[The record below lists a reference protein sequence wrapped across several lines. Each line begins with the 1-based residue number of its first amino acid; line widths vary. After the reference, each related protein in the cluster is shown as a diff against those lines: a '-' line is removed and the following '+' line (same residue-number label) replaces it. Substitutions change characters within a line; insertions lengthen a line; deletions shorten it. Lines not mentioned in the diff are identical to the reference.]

1 MIGQTSPPN
10 RRLGSL
16 ALAAVFVA
24 ATAVT
29 ALDYGIGPG
38 DDTLLARRDIHKG
51 ILNQTTKAPDR
62 YRVLAPAVI
71 EVPTRVL
78 SRFMPY
84 DTAYDRASVVFY
96 LLAMAALVA
105 AQYAYLRVWFTAEQA
120 LIGVLLIACT
130 LRITIR
136 QHDYAPSSYLEP
148 SFFALGLLAI
158 LHGRRG
164 WFALLVAI
172 ATLNR
177 ETAIFLIAL
186 FAVTQPLTKDTM
198 KSVAGYFA
206 IWLVIFVGLRFLG
219 GDAERYWTIDLV
231 FRTNVSQLWLA
242 AFNITLLLGAF
253 WVFALF
259 GLSRAP
265 AFVRRSALVIP
276 AYLAAV
282 AIWGIWWEVRLLMP
296 LFPLV
301 LPLALSYLFEPRRDA
316 HVTAPLTA

>member
-1 MIGQTSPPN
+1 MIGQTSPRN

-16 ALAAVFVA
+16 ALAAIFIA

-51 ILNQTTKAPDR
+51 ILNQSARAPDR
-62 YRVLAPAVI
+62 HRVLAPVVM

-78 SRFMPY
+78 ARFMPY
-84 DTAYDRASVVFY
+84 DTAYDRAALLFY
-96 LLAMAALVA
+96 LIAMAALVA
-105 AQYAYLRVWFTAEQA
+105 SQYAYLRVWFSTEQA

-136 QHDYAPSSYLEP
+136 QHDYSPYSFLEP

-158 LHGRRG
+158 LHARRG
-164 WFALLVAI
+164 WFALLVAV

-186 FAVTQPLTKDTM
+186 FAVTQPMTKATV
-198 KSVAGYFA
+198 KFVAGYFG

-231 FRTNVSQLWLA
+231 FRTNVSQWWLA
-242 AFNITLLLGAF
+242 AFNITVLLGVF
-253 WVFALF
+253 WIFALL
-259 GLSRAP
+259 GLPRAP

-296 LFPLV
+296 LYPL
-301 LPLALSYLFEPRRDA
+301 LAPLALSYLFEPRREA
-316 HVTAPLTA
+316 QPTAAVTA

>member
-1 MIGQTSPPN
+1 MIGQTSPSN

-51 ILNQTTKAPDR
+51 ILNQTTRAPDR
-62 YRVLAPAVI
+62 YRVLAPVLI
-71 EVPTRVL
+71 EVPTRAL
-78 SRFMPY
+78 SRFIPY

-96 LLAMAALVA
+96 LIAMAALVA
-105 AQYAYLRVWFTAEQA
+105 TQYAYLRVWFTTEQA
-120 LIGVLLIACT
+120 LVGVLLIAST

-136 QHDYAPSSYLEP
+136 QHDYSPSAFLEP

-164 WFALLVAI
+164 WFALLVAV
-172 ATLNR
+172 ATVNR

-186 FAVTQPLTKDTM
+186 FAVTQPPTKDTM
-198 KSVAGYFA
+198 KAVAGYFA
-206 IWLVIFVGLRFLG
+206 IWLVIFLGLRFLG
-219 GDAERYWTIDLV
+219 GNADRYWTPELV
-231 FRTNVSQLWLA
+231 FRTNMSQLWLA
-242 AFNITLLLGAF
+242 AFNITVLLGAF
-253 WVFALF
+253 WIFALL
-259 GLSRAP
+259 GLPRAP

-276 AYLAAV
+276 AYLAVV

-296 LFPLV
+296 IYPLL
-301 LPLALSYLFEPRRDA
+301 LPLALSYLFEPRREPQL
-316 HVTAPLTA
+316 TAPLTT

>member
-1 MIGQTSPPN
+1 M
-10 RRLGSL
+10 RW

-51 ILNQTTKAPDR
+51 ILNHTTKAPDR
-62 YRVLAPAVI
+62 YRVLAPVLV

-84 DTAYDRASVVFY
+84 DSAYDRASVVFY

-105 AQYAYLRVWFTAEQA
+105 TQYAYLRVWFTTEQA
-120 LIGVLLIACT
+120 LVGVLLIAST

-136 QHDYAPSSYLEP
+136 QHDYSPSSFLEP

-164 WFALLVAI
+164 WLAVLVAV

-198 KSVAGYFA
+198 KAVAGYGA
-206 IWLVIFVGLRFLG
+206 IWLVIFLGLRVLG
-219 GDAERYWTIDLV
+219 GEAERYWTLDLV
-231 FRTNVSQLWLA
+231 LRTNLSQLWLA
-242 AFNITLLLGAF
+242 AFNITVLLGVF
-253 WVFALF
+253 WLFALL
-259 GLSRAP
+259 GVPRAP

-276 AYLAAV
+276 AYLAVV

-296 LFPLV
+296 IYPML
-301 LPLALSYLFEPRRDA
+301 LPLALSYLFEPRPEPQL
-316 HVTAPLTA
+316 TAPLPA

>member
-1 MIGQTSPPN
+1 MIGQTSSPD

-38 DDTLLARRDIHKG
+38 DETLLARRDIHKG
-51 ILNQTTKAPDR
+51 ILNQTAKAPDR
-62 YRVLAPAVI
+62 YRVLAPALI
-71 EVPTRVL
+71 EVPTQVL

-84 DTAYDRASVVFY
+84 DAAYDRASVVFY
-96 LLAMAALVA
+96 LIAMAALVA
-105 AQYAYLRVWFTAEQA
+105 SQYAYLRVWFTTEQA
-120 LIGVLLIACT
+120 LVGVLLIACT

-136 QHDYAPSSYLEP
+136 QHDYSPYSFLEP

-164 WFALLVAI
+164 WFAVLVAI

-177 ETAIFLIAL
+177 ETAIFLVAL

-198 KSVAGYFA
+198 KSLIGYFA
-206 IWLVIFVGLRFLG
+206 IWLVIFVGLRLIG
-219 GDAERYWTIDLV
+219 GDAERYWTPELV
-231 FRTNVSQLWLA
+231 FRTNMSQLWLA
-242 AFNITLLLGAF
+242 AFNITVLLGAF
-253 WVFALF
+253 WIFALF
-259 GLSRAP
+259 GLPRAP

-276 AYLAAV
+276 AYLAVV

-296 LFPLV
+296 LYPIL

-316 HVTAPLTA
+316 RLTPVTA

>member
-1 MIGQTSPPN
+1 MIGQTSSPG

-24 ATAVT
+24 ASAVT

-78 SRFMPY
+78 ARFMPY

-96 LLAMAALVA
+96 LLAMAALLA

-120 LIGVLLIACT
+120 LIGVLLVACT

-136 QHDYAPSSYLEP
+136 QHDYSPSSYLEP

-164 WFALLVAI
+164 WFALLVAV

-186 FAVTQPLTKDTM
+186 FAVTQPLNRDTI
-198 KSVAGYFA
+198 KTVLGYFA
-206 IWLVIFVGLRFLG
+206 IWLVIFVGLRYLG

-242 AFNITLLLGAF
+242 AFNITVLLGVF
-253 WVFALF
+253 WVFALL
-259 GLSRAP
+259 GLPRAP

-296 LFPLV
+296 LYPLL
-301 LPLALSYLFEPRRDA
+301 LPLALSCLFEPRSEA
-316 HVTAPLTA
+316 QPTAAITA

>member
-1 MIGQTSPPN
+1 MIGPTSSPS
-10 RRLGSL
+10 RRTGSL

-38 DDTLLARRDIHKG
+38 DETLLARRDIHKG
-51 ILNQTTKAPDR
+51 ILNQTTRAPDR
-62 YRVLAPAVI
+62 YRVLAPALI

-105 AQYAYLRVWFTAEQA
+105 TQYAYLRVWFTAEQA
-120 LIGVLLIACT
+120 LIGVLLVAST

-136 QHDYAPSSYLEP
+136 QHDYSPSAFLEP

-164 WFALLVAI
+164 WFALLVAV

-177 ETAIFLIAL
+177 ETAIFLVAL
-186 FAVTQPLTKDTM
+186 FAVTQPMTKATM
-198 KSVAGYFA
+198 KSVAGYFV

-219 GDAERYWTIDLV
+219 GEAERYWTIDLV
-231 FRTNVSQLWLA
+231 LRTNLSQLWLA
-242 AFNITLLLGAF
+242 AFNITLLLGVF
-253 WVFALF
+253 WIFAVF

-282 AIWGIWWEVRLLMP
+282 AVWGIWWEVRLLMP
-296 LFPLV
+296 LYPLL
-301 LPLALSYLFEPRRDA
+301 LPLALSYLFEPGRNA
-316 HVTAPLTA
+316 QPTAPITA

>member
-1 MIGQTSPPN
+1 MIGQTPPPN

-51 ILNQTTKAPDR
+51 ILNQTARAPDR
-62 YRVLAPAVI
+62 HRVLAPALM
-71 EVPTRVL
+71 EMPTRVL

-84 DTAYDRASVVFY
+84 DSAYDRASVLFY
-96 LLAMAALVA
+96 LIAMAAMVA
-105 AQYAYLRVWFTAEQA
+105 TQYAYLRVWFTTEQA
-120 LIGVLLIACT
+120 LVGVLLVACT

-136 QHDYAPSSYLEP
+136 QHDYSPYSFLEP

-158 LHGRRG
+158 LRGRRG
-164 WFALLVAI
+164 WFALLIAI
-172 ATLNR
+172 AALNR
-177 ETAIFLIAL
+177 ETAIFMVAL
-186 FAVTQPLTKDTM
+186 FAVTRPVTKDTIRY
-198 KSVAGYFA
+198 VAGYFA
-206 IWLVIFVGLRFLG
+206 IWLAIFAGLRYLG

-231 FRTNVSQLWLA
+231 LRTNVSQLWLA
-242 AFNITLLLGAF
+242 AFNITLLLGVF
-253 WVFALF
+253 WVFALL
-259 GLSRAP
+259 GLPRAP
-265 AFVRRSALVIP
+265 VFVRRSALIIP

-296 LFPLV
+296 LYPLV
-301 LPLALSYLFEPRRDA
+301 LPLALSYLFEPNRDA
-316 HVTAPLTA
+316 QLTAAVTT

>member
-1 MIGQTSPPN
+1 M
-10 RRLGSL
+10 RW

-51 ILNQTTKAPDR
+51 ILNQTTRAPDR
-62 YRVLAPAVI
+62 YRVLAPAII

-96 LLAMAALVA
+96 LLAMAALLA
-105 AQYAYLRVWFTAEQA
+105 TQYAYLRVWFTAEQA
-120 LIGVLLIACT
+120 LVGVLLVACT

-136 QHDYAPSSYLEP
+136 QHDYSPSSYLEP
-148 SFFALGLLAI
+148 SLFALGLLD
-158 LHGRRG
+158 LLQGRRA
-164 WFALLVAI
+164 WFAVVVAI

-177 ETAIFLIAL
+177 ETAIFLVAL

-198 KSVAGYFA
+198 RWTAGYFA
-206 IWLVIFVGLRFLG
+206 IWLVIFVGLRLLG
-219 GDAERYWTIDLV
+219 GEAERYWTLDLV
-231 FRTNVSQLWLA
+231 FRTNMSQLWLA

-253 WVFALF
+253 WIFALF
-259 GLSRAP
+259 GVPRAP

-276 AYLAAV
+276 AYLATI

-296 LFPLV
+296 LYPLL
-301 LPLALSYLFEPRRDA
+301 LPLALSYLFEPRHDA
-316 HVTAPLTA
+316 QLTAPVTA